1 MNRAGTQRDSKNKSA
16 RARDGRAVNPLGIV
30 VIVAVAIP
38 VVYAG
43 LLLCGVDTVG
53 ALASLLRAPEKRGSE
68 PPDTACY
75 PVPPPPQSE
84 LVETIP
90 ERQDGRTCARYVS
103 EVPANELAEK
113 ITASMK
119 KDGWRHDR
127 ANSELMSDGAAARM
141 LVFQKGRT
149 HCTIM
154 VSPCPSSG
162 GSDVDIISLP
172 AEWPRER

>member
-1 MNRAGTQRDSKNKSA
+1 MNRAGTQHDDKGKSA
-16 RARDGRAVNPLGIV
+16 RARDGRAVNPLGIA

-38 VVYAG
+38 AVYAG
-43 LLLCGVDTVG
+43 LLLCGMDVVG
-53 ALASLLRAPEKRGSE
+53 ALASLLRAPEERSSA
-68 PPDTACY
+68 PPGAADY
-75 PVPPPPQSE
+75 PVPPPPHSE
-84 LVETIP
+84 LVDTIP
-90 ERQDGRTCARYVS
+90 GRQDGRTCARYVS
-103 EVPANELAEK
+103 KVPANELAEM

-127 ANSELMSDGAAARM
+127 VNSELMSGSAAARM

-162 GSDVDIISLP
+162 GSDVDIISLQ
-172 AEWPRER
+172 AEWPR